1 LDALIYEDNAYGY
14 QGPNQDRRDL
24 IFIFL
29 STVFV
34 IVLNMVLP
42 QSPDSPDLKK
52 FLLCAILIATS
63 IYLGFWWI
71 GRPRKYQIFDDKVR
85 IAFGS
90 PFHFD
95 IPLNNVDY
103 TCEGDWTEQFKFNRH
118 YTTSLFK
125 NIVNIARN
133 KGMMVNIT
141 PNNPELFVE
150 NLRKALAEWKKYHID
165 V

>member
-24 IFIFL
+24 VATLGCVAGLIIL
-29 STVFV
+29 
-34 IVLNMVLP
+34 IMLNP
-42 QSPDSPDLKK
+42 FSPPDLKK
-52 FLLCAILIATS
+52 FLLCLILVALPIC
-63 IYLGFWWI
+63 LGFWWV
-71 GRPRKYQIFDDKVR
+71 GTPRKYQIFDDKVR

-90 PFHFD
+90 PRHFD
-95 IPLNNVDY
+95 IPLSNVDY
-103 TCEGDWTEQFKFNRH
+103 VCEGDWTEQFKFNRH